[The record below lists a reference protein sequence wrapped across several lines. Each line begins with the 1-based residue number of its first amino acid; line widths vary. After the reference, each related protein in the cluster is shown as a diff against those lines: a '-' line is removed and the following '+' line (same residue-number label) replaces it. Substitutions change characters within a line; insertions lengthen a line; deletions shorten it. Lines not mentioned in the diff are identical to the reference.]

1 MAHPATTSTVP
12 APHPFPSRWRIL
24 GLLGVAQLMLIL
36 DVTVVAV
43 ALPNISAD
51 LGLGRQLLTW
61 VVSGYTLAFGGL
73 LLLGGRAADLF
84 GARRLVVVGLV
95 LFAGASLLA
104 GLAPTGWALLVGR
117 VMQGLA
123 AATLSPSAL
132 SLVVRM
138 FDGSERDRGLGIW
151 SALGGGGA
159 ALGLLLGGSLTAGP
173 GWPWVFFV
181 NVPVGLLLGLS
192 LHRALPRDAARE
204 SRGRLDLLG
213 AALVTAAT
221 GTLIYAL
228 IQAGDR
234 GWTSAATGVL
244 AATAVG
250 LYLAFAVRVQ
260 RAAHP
265 LMDLRLLVR
274 RPVAVGTLL
283 VLVATALMITV
294 FFLGSFYFQNY
305 RGYDALQTGLLF
317 LPVAL
322 ATMAGATIAGRVL
335 VRLRP
340 RLLGTTGL
348 GVGGIGMWVAATVD
362 GSIAMVAMISLAAA
376 GTGAVFVVASA
387 TALSQVSPPEAGLAS
402 GIVSTF
408 HEFGAAL
415 GAAVVS
421 SIAATS
427 LAGTSSAGFSRG
439 FTTAALVAAAAALVT
454 LAVAPGRQAPR
465 GRRGQDP
472 RADVP

>member
-1 MAHPATTSTVP
+1 
-12 APHPFPSRWRIL
+12 
-24 GLLGVAQLMLIL
+24 
-36 DVTVVAV
+36 
-43 ALPNISAD
+43 
-51 LGLGRQLLTW
+51 
-61 VVSGYTLAFGGL
+61 
-73 LLLGGRAADLF
+73 
-84 GARRLVVVGLV
+84 
-95 LFAGASLLA
+95 
-104 GLAPTGWALLVGR
+104 
-117 VMQGLA
+117 
-123 AATLSPSAL
+123 
-132 SLVVRM
+132 
-138 FDGSERDRGLGIW
+138 
-151 SALGGGGA
+151 
-159 ALGLLLGGSLTAGP
+159 
-173 GWPWVFFV
+173 
-181 NVPVGLLLGLS
+181 
-192 LHRALPRDAARE
+192 
-204 SRGRLDLLG
+204 
-213 AALVTAAT
+213 
-221 GTLIYAL
+221 
-228 IQAGDR
+228 
-234 GWTSAATGVL
+234 
-244 AATAVG
+244 
-250 LYLAFAVRVQ
+250 
-260 RAAHP
+260 
-265 LMDLRLLVR
+265 
-274 RPVAVGTLL
+274 LL

-472 RADVP
+472 RADAP